1 MKIKKNTHSM
11 CKKNAFKKH
20 VDLFLEQEKQKKHY
34 VLITDV
40 NPFMYDH
47 FLYRE
52 RLHFCRYYFQAF
64 SKEERLKCQ
73 TNGSFKVNS
82 KKRLKYQKK

>member
-1 MKIKKNTHSM
+1 MR
-11 CKKNAFKKH
+11 KKNAFKKH

-47 FLYRE
+47 FLYHE
-52 RLHFCRYYFQAF
+52 RLHFCHYYFQAF